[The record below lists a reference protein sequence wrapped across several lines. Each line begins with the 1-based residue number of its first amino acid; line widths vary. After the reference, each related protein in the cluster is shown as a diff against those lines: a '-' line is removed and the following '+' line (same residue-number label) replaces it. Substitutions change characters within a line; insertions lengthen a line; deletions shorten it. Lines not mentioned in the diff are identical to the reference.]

1 MGSVQIANAVVES
14 AIIGGDIIA
23 MIVQSTMRQALI
35 YGAVATAGVPPP
47 ATIPKKYYP
56 AGVPVTARLQE
67 VYQYRAEVT
76 RYAIESA
83 DIASDH
89 VILYPIEIELS
100 CQVGNWY
107 PQMPG
112 YILGLFE
119 AVWQLRSLLTLI
131 TQHQQVKNMVLR
143 EFRAENEAPVWGK
156 LDFHLIFQ
164 QIPQVTLLTQNYTP
178 SQTAA
183 TPQTGGAD
191 ASKSAN
197 PPVNNGSQTPQPPTT
212 QQQGDFNLP
221 TSTAVG

>member
-14 AIIGGDIIA
+14 VIIGGDIIA

-35 YGAVATAGVPPP
+35 YGAVAKAGVPPP

-119 AVWQLRSLLTLI
+119 AVWQLRSLLTLV

-156 LDFHLIFQ
+156 LDFHLTFQ

-178 SQTAA
+178 SQTA
-183 TPQTGGAD
+183 
-191 ASKSAN
+191 SKSAN
-197 PPVNNGSQTPQPPTT
+197 PPVDNGGQTPQPATS
-212 QQQGDFNLP
+212 QQIGDFNLP